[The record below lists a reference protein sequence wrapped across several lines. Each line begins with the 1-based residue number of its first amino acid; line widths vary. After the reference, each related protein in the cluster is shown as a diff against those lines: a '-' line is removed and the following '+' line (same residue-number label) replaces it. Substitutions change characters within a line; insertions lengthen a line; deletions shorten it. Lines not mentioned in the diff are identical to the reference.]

1 MPMAWQYRQK
11 RDQYMVCAKTARQQE
26 KDLPD
31 KHSPYLKRMM
41 SNYVAHARRMNWHA
55 LAQQRVE
62 DRREFERKAGR
73 M

>member
-1 MPMAWQYRQK
+1 MPIAKQYRDK
-11 RDQYMVCAKTARQQE
+11 RDYYVTQARSARRQAE
-26 KDLPD
+26 SLPD